1 VITVFQQAGDHSF
14 PAGWRS
20 QNSSRLGGGCIPA
33 GKCVYSGTAWY
44 AVSQQRENS
53 FTATAGENRFLTQ
66 LICSNKET

>member
-1 VITVFQQAGDHSF
+1 VITVFQQAGDHKI
-14 PAGWRS
+14 PAGWVVAVFQQAS
-20 QNSSRLGGGCIPA
+20 
-33 GKCVYSGTAWY
+33 VYSGTAWY